1 MINARRAAT
10 GEDPCD
16 PDGVETTFVTLST
29 VDAEE
34 VLALQTEV
42 HTRQLKGQTRM
53 PLLTQTTNDIAAD
66 LADKRMLCLGVR
78 DERGHLLAAVRAY
91 VGSATAQVGRLCV
104 LPTLQNIGLAQDL
117 VGELEQRMPEHVREV
132 HIFTEEDATHAR
144 EFYARLG
151 YEESRVEAMEAGFHI
166 IELSKKLAA

>member
-1 MINARRAAT
+1 MLST
-10 GEDPCD
+10 GVDPCH
-16 PDGVETTFVTLST
+16 PGAVETTFVTLSAA
-29 VDAEE
+29 DAEE
-34 VLALQTEV
+34 ILALQTEV
-42 HTRQLKGQTRM
+42 HATQLEGQTRM
-53 PLLTQTTNDIAAD
+53 PLLAQTTEDIATD
-66 LADKRMLCLGVR
+66 LADKRMLGLGVR
-78 DERGHLLAAVRAY
+78 DEQGRLLAVVRAY

-117 VGELEQRMPEHVREV
+117 VGELEHRMPEHVREV

-166 IELSKKLAA
+166 VELSKKLAA